1 MEVKKINKVI
11 IAEILII
18 LAALIFIGTTFVINT
33 FAGCYLLGAFLLLYG
48 ISMVW
53 KGGGD

>member
-1 MEVKKINKVI
+1 MEVKKKI
-11 IAEILII
+11 IAELLII

>member
-1 MEVKKINKVI
+1 MKFKRII
-11 IAEILII
+11 IAELLII
-18 LAALIFIGTTFVINT
+18 LAAIIFIGTTFVINAY
-33 FAGCYLLGAFLLLYG
+33 AGCYLLGVFLLLYG